1 MRSETSGNGIGLST
15 VKQLCEAI
23 GGKVEIT
30 NTNLFGT
37 TITIETPVFLTN

>member
-1 MRSETSGNGIGLST
+1 MTSGNGIGLST
-15 VKQLCEAI
+15 VKQLCEAM

-37 TITIETPVFLTN
+37 TFTIKTPAYFTN